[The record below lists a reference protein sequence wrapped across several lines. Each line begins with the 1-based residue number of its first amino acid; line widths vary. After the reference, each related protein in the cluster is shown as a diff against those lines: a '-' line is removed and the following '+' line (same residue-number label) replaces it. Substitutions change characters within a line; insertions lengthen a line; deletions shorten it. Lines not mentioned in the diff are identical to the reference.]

1 MPKFYCPYCSPKYPV
16 HKQRADGI
24 MVCGQCGD
32 PLVKVKLIKP
42 TQIFAFI
49 AAAAFITP
57 LIVRGIYVG
66 VVFIVMKL
74 APLTPSQRM
83 VALGKDY
90 PHRPNGDF
98 ELVGLSVF
106 HLVL

>member
-1 MPKFYCPYCSPKYPV
+1 
-16 HKQRADGI
+16 

-57 LIVRGIYVG
+57 LILMIISRLI
-66 VVFIVMKL
+66 FL
-74 APLTPSQRM
+74 L
-83 VALGKDY
+83 
-90 PHRPNGDF
+90 
-98 ELVGLSVF
+98 
-106 HLVL
+106 